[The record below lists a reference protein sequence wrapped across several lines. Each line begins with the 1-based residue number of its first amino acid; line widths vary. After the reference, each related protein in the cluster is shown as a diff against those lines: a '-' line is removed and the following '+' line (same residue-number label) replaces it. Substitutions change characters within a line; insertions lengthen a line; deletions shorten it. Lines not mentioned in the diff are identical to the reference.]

1 MYGVLRK
8 SEGYTE
14 RAIFVIDGE
23 GIVRYID
30 VHPIDEQPDN
40 DQLLNM
46 LRQIE
51 SNGSEPQSAATFI
64 DVEDTL
70 PTGGIILYCAQWCK
84 DCRKAREWLDTH
96 GLEYTE
102 VDIDYNQAARDE
114 ARRLS
119 GGPLIT
125 PTFDFNGTVVLDY
138 NEAQLERALRT
149 YKK

>member
-1 MYGVLRK
+1 MYGVLRQE
-8 SEGYTE
+8 EGYTE

-23 GIVRYID
+23 GVIRYID
-30 VHPIDEQPDN
+30 VHPIDKQPDN
-40 DQLLNM
+40 DQLLNV
-46 LRQIE
+46 LRQLG
-51 SNGSEPQSAATFI
+51 SNGSEPQPAAPI
-64 DVEDTL
+64 DDEETL
-70 PTGGIILYCAQWCK
+70 PSGGIILYCTQWCK
-84 DCRKAREWLDTH
+84 DCRKAREWLEAR

-114 ARRLS
+114 VRRLS

-125 PTFDFNGTVVLDY
+125 PTFDFNGTIVLDY